1 MRGKFG
7 RICKGKKGR
16 HKKIEITYKDNT
28 FSSRDNTYKK
38 Y

>member
-16 HKKIEITYKDNT
+16 LSNRYK
-28 FSSRDNTYKK
+28 RVIHIGIR
-38 Y
+38 

>member
-16 HKKIEITYKDNT
+16 LSNRK
-28 FSSRDNTYKK
+28 SNTYRDKNITF
-38 Y
+38 